1 MQENNFITMTHNTLT
16 KNDRREFLRKTFSS
30 CAFCCFAAPIL
41 LGSDKKLHSIAS
53 NQQHKF
59 QMDSGMTM
67 QQVYNFAFKENYIPA
82 MKNLMMQI
90 GKEKF
95 LEMLKKS
102 SEMVYEGDEDTYFK
116 NKERTLKTWS
126 DFSKKL
132 MKDWDN
138 SLTGEILTDTENVLE
153 IKYTECLYAKTF
165 READAGDI
173 GYVALCYQDYPW
185 TKQFN
190 PNLKLI
196 REKTL
201 MQGDD
206 CCHFKW
212 TMET

>member
-1 MQENNFITMTHNTLT
+1 MNNHTDNV
-16 KNDRREFLRKTFSS
+16 NDRREFLIKTFSS
-30 CAFCCFAAPIL
+30 CAFCCLAPPL
-41 LGSDKKLHSIAS
+41 LFGSDKRLYPTAIKR
-53 NQQHKF
+53 QHKF
-59 QMDSGMTM
+59 LSDSGMTM
-67 QQVYNFAFKENYIPA
+67 QQVFDFAFKVNYIPV
-82 MKNLMMQI
+82 MKNLMKQI
-90 GKEKF
+90 GKEIF
-95 LEMLKKS
+95 LDMLRKS
-102 SEMVYEGDEDTYFK
+102 SEMLYEGDDNDYFK

-132 MKDWDN
+132 MAKYSN
-138 SLTGEILTDTENVLE
+138 SFTGEILTDNEKVLE

-165 READAGDI
+165 REAEAGDI
-173 GYVALCYQDYPW
+173 GYASICYQDYPW

-212 TMET
+212 IMET